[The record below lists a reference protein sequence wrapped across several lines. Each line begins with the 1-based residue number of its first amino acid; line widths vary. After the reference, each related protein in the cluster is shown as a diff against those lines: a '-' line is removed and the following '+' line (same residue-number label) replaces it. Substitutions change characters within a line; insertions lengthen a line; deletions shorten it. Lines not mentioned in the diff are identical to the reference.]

1 MAASHPLQTFD
12 LAWQRW
18 FVSKLSCLLLLAA
31 LVGCSSQPDDKKGAE
46 MADQAGIPVS
56 PIRYFPPTASQA
68 KAFCFRSLWF
78 SREAAV
84 DGFENRWFSQHLTAA
99 KEPSI
104 YLAAQRAAPPPGLS
118 TFRFT
123 WLRSFH
129 TPVFIRLHVT
139 DDGKY
144 HMVAKELSGAGGY
157 QPGTLKRMIVR
168 DLLPTEAQQFQQ
180 LIRKSDF
187 FKLPPSDCSLGA
199 DGAEWVFE
207 GIDQKGY
214 HVLTRWSPKE
224 GPARDVGEF
233 LLRLSGWHFDEV
245 Y

>member
-1 MAASHPLQTFD
+1 
-12 LAWQRW
+12 
-18 FVSKLSCLLLLAA
+18 LLLVA
-31 LVGCSSQPDDKKGAE
+31 LVGCSSQKSDDEKGAE
-46 MADQAGIPVS
+46 IADQAGVPVS
-56 PIRYFPPTASQA
+56 PIRYFPPTASQP
-68 KAFCFRSLWF
+68 KAICFRSFGF

-84 DGFENRWFSQHLTAA
+84 DGFQERWFSQHLAAA

-104 YLAAQRAAPPPGLS
+104 YLAAQRAAPPGLS

-129 TPVFIRLHVT
+129 TPVFIRVHVT
-139 DDGKY
+139 GDGKY

-157 QPGTLKRMIVR
+157 QPGTMKQTIVR
-168 DLLPTEAQQFQQ
+168 DLLPGEAQQFRE
-180 LIRKSDF
+180 LIRRTNF

-199 DGAEWVFE
+199 DGAEWIFE
-207 GIDQKGY
+207 GIDRQGY
-214 HVLTRWSPKE
+214 HVLTRWSPEK

-233 LLRLSGWHFDEV
+233 VLKLSGWHFDEV